1 MDINDL
7 VKLTSRA
14 WALDILAA
22 MHRGVPARQAPL
34 LAACGAGR
42 TAFGASLAHLIE
54 LGLLMRNPGHG
65 HPLRP
70 EFKLTAK
77 GEVAAGMAAQVLDQV
92 REDPARALLRK
103 RWTLPVLA
111 QATQPVRFSD
121 LRTGL
126 APVTDRALSTSL
138 LDAEDQGWI
147 LREIDLTT
155 RRPFP
160 VYSAVGKGLRLG
172 EAVFAR

>member
-1 MDINDL
+1 MDISDL

-34 LAACGAGR
+34 LASCGAGR
-42 TAFGASLAHLIE
+42 TAFAASLAHLVD
-54 LGLLMRNPGHG
+54 LGFVMRNPGHG

-70 EFKLTAK
+70 EFKLTDK
-77 GEVAAGMAAQVLDQV
+77 GAVAAGMAARVLDQV
-92 REDPARALLRK
+92 RQDPARSLLRK
-103 RWTLPVLA
+103 RWTLPILV
-111 QATQPVRFSD
+111 QASQPVRFSR
-121 LRTGL
+121 LRAGL

-138 LDAEDQGWI
+138 MDVEGQGWI
-147 LREIDLTT
+147 RREIDLST

-160 VYSAVGKGLRLG
+160 VYTAIGEGALLG
-172 EAVFAR
+172 EAVLPP

>member
-1 MDINDL
+1 MDISDL

-22 MHRGVPARQAPL
+22 MHRGVAARQVPL

-42 TAFGASLAHLIE
+42 TAFGASLAHLID
-54 LGLLMRNPGHG
+54 LGFLMRNPGHG

-70 EFKLTAK
+70 EFKLTPK
-77 GEVAAGMAAQVLDQV
+77 GAVAAGMAARVLDQV

-103 RWTLPVLA
+103 RWTLPILA
-111 QATQPVRFSD
+111 QATLPVRFSR
-121 LRTGL
+121 LRAGL

-138 LDAEDQGWI
+138 LDVEEHGWI
-147 LREIDLTT
+147 RREIDLTT

-160 VYSAVGKGLRLG
+160 VYTAVGEGALLG
-172 EAVFAR
+172 EAVLHP

>member
-1 MDINDL
+1 MDIGDL

-22 MHRGVPARQAPL
+22 IHRGVPARQAPL
-34 LAACGAGR
+34 LASCGAGR

-54 LGLLMRNPGHG
+54 LGFLIRNPGHG

-70 EFKLTAK
+70 EFKLTPK
-77 GEVAAGMAAQVLDQV
+77 GEVAAGMAARVLDQV
-92 REDPARALLRK
+92 RADPARALLRK

-111 QATQPVRFSD
+111 QATRPMRFSG
-121 LRTGL
+121 LRAGL
-126 APVTDRALSTSL
+126 APVTDRALSHSL
-138 LDAEDQGWI
+138 LDVEGLGWI
-147 LREIDLTT
+147 RREIDLST

-160 VYSAVGKGLRLG
+160 VYSAVGEGLMLG
-172 EAVFAR
+172 EAALA